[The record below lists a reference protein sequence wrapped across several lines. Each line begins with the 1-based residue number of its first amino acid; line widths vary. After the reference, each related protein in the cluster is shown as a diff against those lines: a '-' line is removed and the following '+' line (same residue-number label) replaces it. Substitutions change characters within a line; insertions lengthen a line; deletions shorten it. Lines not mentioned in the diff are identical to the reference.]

1 MKNTRIHERWAKLSE
16 AGAAD
21 TKRTIFRVPTQQ
33 TRDWD
38 KARGYQP
45 SPDMSPGAQTGDFTT
60 TEGPR
65 KKTGT
70 KSTTGRRSST
80 KPSRIFDILKKATG
94 TP

>member
-38 KARGYQP
+38 IARGYQP
-45 SPDMSPGAQTGDFTT
+45 SPDMSPGEETSKNINKPR
-60 TEGPR
+60 GPR
-65 KKTGT
+65 SKTGV
-70 KSTTGRRSST
+70 KTGEAPVS
-80 KPSRIFDILKKATG
+80 KIFDILKKR
-94 TP
+94 